1 MIKLE
6 YYRSE
11 DQIADIFTKPL
22 KINVFIKLRD
32 LLDMKVVPNQDHGRM
47 LVINLEF
54 ISLKLFTVCIALMVS
69 LQEC

>member
-6 YYRSE
+6 YCRSE

-32 LLDMKVVPNQDHGRM
+32 LLG
-47 LVINLEF
+47 
-54 ISLKLFTVCIALMVS
+54 
-69 LQEC
+69 QEGYSKSELRENVGY